1 MPAARPDVQQILRA
15 RRYALEPDA
24 VGLPSRGARPGP
36 RVRGLTQTE
45 VDQLTRVSSGYYSKV
60 EAGRIPLTA
69 DYLLTLAR
77 VLRFSEDEYTYS
89 YLQMYGA
96 EPTTPLNP
104 DAGRSI
110 PPVWQRALDTQREM
124 AYVNDRAYNLRLH
137 NRAFVDMFPSG
148 HPPANTMEWMLLSD
162 EARDFCLEDWETEW
176 GPYVMI
182 QFRTAL
188 ALHPHDPDLHRI
200 NERILHDKRALRLHE
215 RARGLP
221 YTHPDGDERPLR
233 HARKGLG
240 RATMI
245 VSQPLSAPG
254 SRLMIVLF
262 DPA

>member
-1 MPAARPDVQQILRA
+1 MQQILRA
-15 RRYALEPDA
+15 RRYALEPDS
-24 VGLPSRGARPGP
+24 VGLPSRGSRPGP
-36 RVRGLTQTE
+36 RVQGLTQNE
-45 VDQLTRVSSGYYSKV
+45 VDQLTNASSGYYSKV

-89 YLQMYGA
+89 YTQTFGA
-96 EPTTPLNP
+96 EPGLPLNP
-104 DAGRSI
+104 DAGRSV
-110 PPVWQRALDTQREM
+110 PPVWQRALDTQAEM
-124 AYVNDRAYNLRLH
+124 AYVNDRAYNLRMH
-137 NRAFVDMFPSG
+137 NSAFTAMFPSG

-162 EARDFCLEDWETEW
+162 EARDFCLENWETEW
-176 GPYVMI
+176 GPYVMP

-188 ALHPHDPDLHRI
+188 ALHPDDPDLQRI

-215 RARGLP
+215 KAGLP

-245 VSQPLSAPG
+245 LSQPFSSPG